1 MVIVL
6 AVWVWV
12 WVRVSPCVY
21 VCVWKR
27 VTCQMS
33 LTWFVLPLSICKHTR
48 THTQT
53 HTYTHVAHTHT
64 DTSREQLMPTN
75 WRRAP
80 KSMPRFCLICCAARH
95 LPRFLPPPAPL
106 PLLLLL
112 MQLVYNEFSLRNW
125 KDLKL
130 AQPRY
135 KNGYTQEQEDGKER
149 EGKAE
154 RERAGMCGSLGQ
166 QITRKWRK

>member
-6 AVWVWV
+6 AVWVWE
-12 WVRVSPCVY
+12 WVSPCVC
-21 VCVWKR
+21 VCVCVKKGH
-27 VTCQMS
+27 VSNVIDMVCLAFKYLQTHTHTHSDAHIHTC
-33 LTWFVLPLSICKHTR
+33 R
-48 THTQT
+48 THT
-53 HTYTHVAHTHT
+53 H
-64 DTSREQLMPTN
+64 TSREQLMPTN

-154 RERAGMCGSLGQ
+154 RERAGMCGSFGQ